1 MSVKQIIKQSLEYYR
16 YIQAKRSHIH
26 TIDDMRKG
34 CQIKPLS
41 AEQKREIKQYY
52 KENFGVDVNLKW
64 HEYYSSVNGIYSP
77 EYIPTYLYYTKICPK
92 MNVPKQ
98 MAMYSDKNMI
108 DKFIPSAK
116 IPKTYVKNING
127 YFYIDGSPASFEE
140 AVKACDSLNDAIIKH
155 SIDTCKGK
163 SVTRFSSAA
172 GSAFIKN
179 NKSKQSVR
187 DLLLSYDKNYIVQS
201 AISQCDKMASLNPT
215 SLNTVRIT
223 TYKRQS
229 DVVVLFTVV
238 RMGRKGAVVDNASAG
253 GLYCGVN
260 QDGSLKK
267 EAYTL
272 TPFSKTEVSDNGV
285 RFEEFVVPKYEEMI
299 ALVKQWHNE
308 LPYAKIIGWDLAV
321 DENEDI
327 VLVEINATPPPG
339 LFQAATGP
347 AFGKYIIDIF
357 NDADV
362 KSCNKNNSCK

>member
-1 MSVKQIIKQSLEYYR
+1 
-16 YIQAKRSHIH
+16 
-26 TIDDMRKG
+26 
-34 CQIKPLS
+34 
-41 AEQKREIKQYY
+41 
-52 KENFGVDVNLKW
+52 
-64 HEYYSSVNGIYSP
+64 
-77 EYIPTYLYYTKICPK
+77 
-92 MNVPKQ
+92 
-98 MAMYSDKNMI
+98 
-108 DKFIPSAK
+108 
-116 IPKTYVKNING
+116 
-127 YFYIDGSPASFEE
+127 
-140 AVKACDSLNDAIIKH
+140 
-155 SIDTCKGK
+155 
-163 SVTRFSSAA
+163 
-172 GSAFIKN
+172 
-179 NKSKQSVR
+179 
-187 DLLLSYDKNYIVQS
+187 S

-229 DVVVLFTVV
+229 DVVVLFTVI

-260 QDGSLKK
+260 QNGSLKK

-272 TPFSKTEVSDNGV
+272 TPFSKTEISDNGV

-362 KSCNKNNSCK
+362 KSCNKNNGCK

>member
-34 CQIKPLS
+34 CQINPLS
-41 AEQKREIKQYY
+41 AEKKREIKQYY
-52 KENFGVDVNLKW
+52 KEIFGVDVNLKW

-127 YFYIDGSPASFEE
+127 YFYIDGRPASFEE
-140 AVKACDSLNDAIIKH
+140 AVSACDSLNDAIIKH

-163 SVTRFSSAA
+163 SVTRFSSAE
-172 GSAFIKN
+172 GVAFIKN
-179 NKSKQSVR
+179 NKSKQPVR

-260 QDGSLKK
+260 QNGSLKK

-272 TPFSKTEVSDNGV
+272 APFSKTEVSDNGV

-321 DENEDI
+321 DENDDV

-357 NDADV
+357 NDAGV
-362 KSCNKNNSCK
+362 KSCNNSCK